1 MTSNKNIINVFFYL
15 GCIIQLFYIAR
26 IITINS
32 YKNSAKYVL
41 LIIILF
47 LICILV
53 TKYTKRELLI
63 LLILGICSFI
73 HLIKTGDT
81 NLIRLIIIVFAAKNV
96 DSKQFKR
103 FILLTYIIF
112 FVSVIIMSI
121 YGGFGTVYQEG
132 VWRVTK
138 GYEKRYNLGFD
149 GATRMM
155 FIWICIIVS
164 LQIYQNKLN
173 VLRDAFLFFI
183 SLYLF
188 KLSVSF
194 TGILGS
200 ILALITP
207 YLFNISIKKIGYS
220 NMGKII
226 RGCLIFVLLLTFIA
240 MVVDISATRFSA
252 FLNGRTAYLHYIFS
266 NGIYPSFFGGSL
278 PSDVPGLDNSYFYNI
293 YLLGTIPML
302 IMLGSIWKLSYVFS
316 KKRDI
321 IGASCTI
328 VFIFVAYVTQTF
340 EYAFLNYFL
349 FLIIMNWK
357 DVISHRLL
365 TRSYYNK
372 YRIEKSK
379 NWSSE

>member
-132 VWRVTK
+132 VWRACK
-138 GYEKRYNLGFD
+138 
-149 GATRMM
+149 
-155 FIWICIIVS
+155 
-164 LQIYQNKLN
+164 
-173 VLRDAFLFFI
+173 
-183 SLYLF
+183 
-188 KLSVSF
+188 
-194 TGILGS
+194 
-200 ILALITP
+200 IT
-207 YLFNISIKKIGYS
+207 YTMNYTHH
-220 NMGKII
+220 
-226 RGCLIFVLLLTFIA
+226 LL
-240 MVVDISATRFSA
+240 
-252 FLNGRTAYLHYIFS
+252 
-266 NGIYPSFFGGSL
+266 P
-278 PSDVPGLDNSYFYNI
+278 
-293 YLLGTIPML
+293 LL
-302 IMLGSIWKLSYVFS
+302 K
-316 KKRDI
+316 
-321 IGASCTI
+321 
-328 VFIFVAYVTQTF
+328 
-340 EYAFLNYFL
+340 
-349 FLIIMNWK
+349 
-357 DVISHRLL
+357 
-365 TRSYYNK
+365 
-372 YRIEKSK
+372 
-379 NWSSE
+379 